1 MLIDKLNT
9 FSWETSLTATAISDV
24 IDLQVVSGALNAGVA
39 GGPSANTVRD
49 IGAGKT
55 LYLHILVTTAL
66 DSAGEAATLT
76 ATLESDSTAN
86 LATSATTHWTS
97 GLIAEAVVGVAGYWI
112 AKGVP
117 IPAGDYERYLGVR
130 FTVGTENFTSGKVS
144 AWLSDRRFDDRT
156 YESGWTSGI
165 N

>member
-1 MLIDKLNT
+1 MLIDKLST
-9 FSWETSLTATAISDV
+9 FSWETALTATAISDV
-24 IDLQVVSGALNAGVA
+24 IDLQVVSGALNAGTT
-39 GGPSANTVRD
+39 GGPSANTIRD

-55 LYLHILVTTAL
+55 LYLHILVTTVL

-76 ATLESDSTAN
+76 ATLESDSTAD

-97 GLIAEAVVGVAGYWI
+97 GSVAEATLAAGYWV

-117 IPAGDYERYLGVR
+117 IPSGAFERYLGVR
-130 FTVGTENFTSGKVS
+130 YTVGTENFTSGKVS
-144 AWLSDRRFDDRT
+144 AWLSENRYDDRT